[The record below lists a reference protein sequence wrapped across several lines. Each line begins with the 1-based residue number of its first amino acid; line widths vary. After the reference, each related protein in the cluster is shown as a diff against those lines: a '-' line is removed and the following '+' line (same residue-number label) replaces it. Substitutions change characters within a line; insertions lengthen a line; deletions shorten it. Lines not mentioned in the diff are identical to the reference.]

1 MPIHHKNHSHQHYHR
16 AGTMDMPLQYS
27 ASMPL
32 TPSRRHFSGM
42 DIDYN
47 TMLQATLNQ
56 QCMTTMSPVQA
67 TMMDQYASMPQDLQ
81 SSPFTMPTPS
91 RSLPSSTPNHAVNM
105 WPCNESPIM
114 MFGNHG
120 TPSPSPLQSMSM
132 KRDHDSPSPPPSRS
146 FRRRTMTE
154 AQRRTMAL
162 QRHQSEMMYR
172 SQHDS
177 EAMAQLRSMKLDHH
191 SAEDELDSVY
201 VDRRVVPRPR
211 ERCDFMGCR
220 KTYQKKEHLKRHQRA
235 AHGIGGTP
243 EMHTCPADGC
253 HKVFKDRFDNFKQH
267 LRIHKDGKSTRTP
280 YNEEAAQIA
289 HGIGGTPE
297 MHTCPADGCHKVF
310 KDRFDN
316 FKQHLRI
323 HKDGKSTRTPY
334 NEEAAQMYDELCKQS
349 KTRNTKKGPRTAKA

>member
-1 MPIHHKNHSHQHYHR
+1 
-16 AGTMDMPLQYS
+16 MDMPLQYS

-146 FRRRTMTE
+146 YRRRTMTE

-191 SAEDELDSVY
+191 SGEDELDSVY

-280 YNEEAAQIA
+280 YNEEAAQ
-289 HGIGGTPE
+289 
-297 MHTCPADGCHKVF
+297 
-310 KDRFDN
+310 
-316 FKQHLRI
+316 
-323 HKDGKSTRTPY
+323 
-334 NEEAAQMYDELCKQS
+334 MYDELCKQS
-349 KTRNTKKGPRTAKA
+349 KTRNTKKGLRTAKA